1 MTRVLIVP
9 AAGLGSR
16 LQTDIPKV
24 LFPINGTAMIDY
36 LFRLY
41 APFVDR
47 FVLVLNPV
55 HAAAVRSHCEKF
67 DLSIEYAIQET
78 PTGMLD
84 AILIP
89 QTRVREILNDEA
101 DRVWITWCDQIAVCP
116 QTVQKLALLA
126 EGRDGVVMPTVVKK
140 RPYIHWVRNASGE
153 IDGLLQR
160 REGDAM
166 PERGEGD
173 AGLFSLSRK
182 AYLELLP
189 RFASRAGVGSLTEE
203 RNFLPFIVWLSGK
216 ESVTT
221 FPVSNEIESV
231 GINDRADVA
240 MVENYLNEKTQT
252 DGYRSGV

>member
-1 MTRVLIVP
+1 MKRVLLVP

-16 LQTDIPKV
+16 LQTEIPKL

-47 FVLVLNPV
+47 FVLVLNPAHV
-55 HAAAVRSHCEKF
+55 AAVRSHCEKF
-67 DLSIEYAIQET
+67 DLPIEFEIQET

-89 QTRVREILNDEA
+89 QTRMGEFLNEEA
-101 DRVWITWCDQIAVCP
+101 DQVWITWCDQIAVQT
-116 QTVQKLALLA
+116 QTVQRLSVLS
-126 EGRDGVVMPTVVKK
+126 EDSSGVVMPTVVKG
-140 RPYIHWVRNASGE
+140 RPYIHWVRNRSNE
-153 IDGLLQR
+153 IVGLLQR

-173 AGLFSLSRK
+173 VGLFSLSRK
-182 AYLELLP
+182 AYFDLLP
-189 RFASRAGVGSLTEE
+189 RFASEAGVGNRTEE

-216 ESVTT
+216 ADVMTFSVRT
-221 FPVSNEIESV
+221 EIESV

-240 MVENYLNEKTQT
+240 MIESYLNGKTQA
-252 DGYRSGV
+252 DNSYSGV